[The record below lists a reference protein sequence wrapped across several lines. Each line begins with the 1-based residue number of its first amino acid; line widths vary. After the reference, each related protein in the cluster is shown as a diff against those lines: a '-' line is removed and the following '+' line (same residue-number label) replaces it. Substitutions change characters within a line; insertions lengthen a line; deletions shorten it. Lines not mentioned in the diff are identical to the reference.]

1 MALKQLLNNVDNFK
15 YYPGPSSGNGKSYS
29 RTGQFGQKSIPYG
42 DNGPYI
48 QVSKK
53 DSFDLT
59 REELQTNASLYN
71 SQLSRGGT
79 QVAKRIA
86 EDEVRIGKFL
96 SSTEGLIFIAKQNL
110 LEKTFKPN
118 LPNDIYPREVY
129 SPLSTL
135 TQLAGNPVGLHVN
148 KSGLNPLYFNTEE
161 NSYFFKTRDKY
172 NKEGTNRLAILY
184 QSKIASGTG
193 SVDLK
198 IAEDFGVKFNDSN
211 FIINTPLDNFKRT
224 TNTKLLTSDIRK
236 ASNESN
242 YYYSTLTSKQIT
254 EKTPNQP
261 VTDFRKDV
269 YDGGTGVDGYKF
281 KSFLAK
287 GNYEVNNRQTT
298 YGTPNHAI
306 TKNISDITAKSA
318 SPNSIDKINST
329 RIYSSTE
336 VNSDIADSDLVPFYF
351 QVVNNDNP
359 SNYQFIHLRAYL
371 DNFGDN
377 FSSNWQPFKYSGRG
391 ENFYIYDSF
400 TRGINIGF
408 TVAIESRA
416 EQEPQYTKINQLA
429 SLTAP
434 DYARDSGFM
443 RGNFVKL
450 TVGDYLIQVP
460 GFIQNLQYTVA
471 NNVPWDIAR
480 DNDGKLLKKTQ
491 AKILP
496 MVITATMT
504 FTPVHNF
511 VPKKGAP
518 FIGDYTYNDPTISIA
533 DNEVGQTNFTQQDD
547 ITQGANPL
555 VFG

>member
-42 DNGPYI
+42 DNGPYV

-172 NKEGTNRLAILY
+172 NEEGTNRLAILY
-184 QSKIASGTG
+184 QSKIVNNGTG

-211 FIINTPLDNFKRT
+211 FIINTPLNNYKRISETNINF
-224 TNTKLLTSDIRK
+224 TNSDLLNSP
-236 ASNESN
+236 
-242 YYYSTLTSKQIT
+242 YSTLSSDQLA
-254 EKTPNQP
+254 EKERNPEL
-261 VTDFRKDV
+261 TDFRKDV
-269 YDGGTGVDGYKF
+269 YDGGPDGTGGYKF

-351 QVVNNDNP
+351 QVVNNDDP

-377 FSSNWQPFKYSGRG
+377 FSSNWQSFKYSGRG

-480 DNDGKLLKKTQ
+480 DNDGKLLEKTQ

-533 DNEVGQTNFTQQDD
+533 DNEVGQTNFAQQDN

>member
-42 DNGPYI
+42 DNGPYV

-172 NKEGTNRLAILY
+172 NEEGTNRLAILY
-184 QSKIASGTG
+184 QSKIVNNGTG

-211 FIINTPLDNFKRT
+211 FIINTPLNNYKRISETNINF
-224 TNTKLLTSDIRK
+224 TNSDLLNSP
-236 ASNESN
+236 
-242 YYYSTLTSKQIT
+242 YSTLSSDQLA
-254 EKTPNQP
+254 EKERNSEL
-261 VTDFRKDV
+261 TDFRKDV
-269 YDGGTGVDGYKF
+269 YDGGPDGTGGYKF

-351 QVVNNDNP
+351 QVVNNDDP

-480 DNDGKLLKKTQ
+480 DNDGKLLEKTQ

-533 DNEVGQTNFTQQDD
+533 DNEVGQTNFAQQDN

>member
-172 NKEGTNRLAILY
+172 NEDSTNRLAILY
-184 QSKIASGTG
+184 QSKIVNNGTG

-211 FIINTPLDNFKRT
+211 FIINTPLNNYKRISE
-224 TNTKLLTSDIRK
+224 TNINSTNSDL
-236 ASNESN
+236 SNSP
-242 YYYSTLTSKQIT
+242 YSTLSSDQLA
-254 EKTPNQP
+254 EKERNSEL
-261 VTDFRKDV
+261 TDFRKDV
-269 YDGGTGVDGYKF
+269 YDGGPDGTGGYKF

-351 QVVNNDNP
+351 QVVNNDDP

-377 FSSNWQPFKYSGRG
+377 FSSNWQAFKYSGRG

-400 TRGINIGF
+400 TRGLNIGF

-416 EQEPQYTKINQLA
+416 EQEPQYTKINQLV

-434 DYARDSGFM
+434 DYSRESGFM

-480 DNDGKLLKKTQ
+480 DNDGKLLEKTQ

-518 FIGDYTYNDPTISIA
+518 FIGDYTYNDPV
-533 DNEVGQTNFTQQDD
+533 E
-547 ITQGANPL
+547 NPL
-555 VFG
+555 NN

>member
-42 DNGPYI
+42 DNGPYV

-96 SSTEGLIFIAKQNL
+96 SSTEGLIFISKQNL

-172 NKEGTNRLAILY
+172 NEEGTNRLAILY
-184 QSKIASGTG
+184 QSKIVNNGTG

-211 FIINTPLDNFKRT
+211 FIINTPLNNYKRISE
-224 TNTKLLTSDIRK
+224 TNINSTNSDLLNSP
-236 ASNESN
+236 
-242 YYYSTLTSKQIT
+242 YSTLSSDQLA
-254 EKTPNQP
+254 EKKRNSELA
-261 VTDFRKDV
+261 DFRKDV
-269 YDGGTGVDGYKF
+269 YDGGPDGTGGYKF

-336 VNSDIADSDLVPFYF
+336 VRSSIANSDLVPFYF
-351 QVVNNDNP
+351 QVVNNDDP
-359 SNYQFIHLRAYL
+359 SFYQFIHLRAYL

-400 TRGINIGF
+400 TRGLNIGF

-434 DYARDSGFM
+434 DYSRESGFM

-480 DNDGKLLKKTQ
+480 DNDGKLLEKTQ

-518 FIGDYTYNDPTISIA
+518 FIGDYTYSDPISVA
-533 DNEVGQTNFTQQDD
+533 DNEVGQTNFAQQDN